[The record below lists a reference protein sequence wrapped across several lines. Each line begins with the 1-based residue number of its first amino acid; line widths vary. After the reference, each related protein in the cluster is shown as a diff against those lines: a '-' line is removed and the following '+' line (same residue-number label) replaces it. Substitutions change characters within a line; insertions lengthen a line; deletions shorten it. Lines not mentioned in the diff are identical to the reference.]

1 MLEIYLKLCMIATK
15 LNLKSSD
22 YYLYYKCIAQI
33 LRTSKVFRS
42 FTFITHTYIHY
53 VETIIQALDYGT
65 ISPWRWANSVEHF
78 EYHLKSYLFTKTFY

>member
-1 MLEIYLKLCMIATK
+1 MTPAIVKLCLIATQ
-15 LNLKSSD
+15 LNLKSLD

-42 FTFITHTYIHY
+42 FTFITHTFLY